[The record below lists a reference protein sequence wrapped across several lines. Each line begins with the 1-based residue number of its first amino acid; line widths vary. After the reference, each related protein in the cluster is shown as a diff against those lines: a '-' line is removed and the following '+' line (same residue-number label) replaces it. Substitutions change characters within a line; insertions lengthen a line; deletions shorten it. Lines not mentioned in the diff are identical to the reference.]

1 MMRADSGAAAVRS
14 PCVSICALGD
24 DDICIGCH
32 RSAREIADW
41 VLAADEERRA
51 VLARAAARAR
61 RNNPFAS

>member
-1 MMRADSGAAAVRS
+1 MKADAGAARVRS

-24 DDICIGCH
+24 DDICTGCH

-41 VLAADEERRA
+41 VVSTDEERRA
-51 VLARAAARAR
+51 VLTRAAGRAR

>member
-1 MMRADSGAAAVRS
+1 MKADAGAARVRS

-32 RSAREIADW
+32 RSACEIADW
-41 VLAADEERRA
+41 VLSTDEERRA
-51 VLARAAARAR
+51 VLTRAAGRAR

>member
-1 MMRADSGAAAVRS
+1 MRADSGAATVRS

-41 VLAADEERRA
+41 VLLGDEERRA
-51 VLARAAARAR
+51 VLARAAVRAR

>member
-1 MMRADSGAAAVRS
+1 MRADTGPARVRS

-41 VLAADEERRA
+41 VLSADEERRA
-51 VLARAAARAR
+51 VLMRAADRAR

>member
-1 MMRADSGAAAVRS
+1 MKVDACAARVRS

-41 VLAADEERRA
+41 VLSADEERRA
-51 VLARAAARAR
+51 VLTRAADRAR
-61 RNNPFAS
+61 RNNPFAT

>member
-1 MMRADSGAAAVRS
+1 MRADSGVATVRS

-32 RSAREIADW
+32 RSAGEIADW
-41 VLAADEERRA
+41 VLSTDAERRA
-51 VLARAAARAR
+51 VLARVAERAR